1 MQLIFLPGFLDVD
14 LDVVSIVDLFLYIFI
29 YADMI
34 SGLSVILL
42 CSVLILLV
50 VIFSQFDKVLLGE
63 VLDGDLV
70 IQDVHGGVLH
80 DGLDSPLLGE
90 LD

>member
-50 VIFSQFDKVLLGE
+50 VIFSQFDKVLLVE

-70 IQDVHGGVLH
+70 IEDVHGGVLQ
-80 DGLDSPLLGE
+80 DGLGSLLLGE